1 MKIIFTLLMIM
12 LFTSTLGKTLVLS
25 EVGKQ
30 KIQMT
35 YLIPDATNKEDARVE
50 FELFFDSQLAYNTA
64 ASAIC
69 VNTEDSSY
77 TIKSD
82 GSNKAF
88 GISFICTLTG
98 GCTAAT
104 QLVIAFYGST
114 VTYNSGTGD
123 YIWTAGDAID
133 LSAINIG
140 SREVGTAVHVTTR
153 YGMSTTQISNSHI
166 PQISKAS
173 YLKCFTSFGGSMAT
187 MNVNINL
194 KSWTTTNKEFIV
206 TEKEFTCEKGIN
218 CPSTGGES
226 GGIHFAVPIALLSA
240 FSMVFLLF

>member
-1 MKIIFTLLMIM
+1 MRIIFGIILLIM
-12 LFTSTLGKTLVLS
+12 FTSALGKSLTLS

-30 KIQMT
+30 KIIMT
-35 YLIPDATNKEDARVE
+35 YLIPDAKNKEDARVE

-69 VNTEDSSY
+69 VNTQDSSY
-77 TIKSD
+77 TVKND

-88 GISFICTLTG
+88 GISFICTLKS

-114 VTYNSGTGD
+114 VTYNSGSGEYT
-123 YIWTAGDAID
+123 WNAGDAQD

-153 YGMSTTQISNSHI
+153 YGMSTAQIGSSNV
-166 PQISKAS
+166 PQIGKAT
-173 YLKCFTSFGGSMAT
+173 YLKCFTSFGGAMAT

-194 KSWTTTNKEFIV
+194 NSWTTTNKEFIV
-206 TEKEFTCEKGIN
+206 TESEFTCEKGIN
-218 CPSTGGES
+218 
-226 GGIHFAVPIALLSA
+226 
-240 FSMVFLLF
+240 